1 MDIPGEAALLR
12 IFIGTNDV
20 WGDRPLADALV
31 YKAQEMGVAGA
42 TALRGILGYGRKTS
56 PSPTELLLS
65 RDLPIVVELVDIRE
79 KIDAYLAAVEPMIR
93 AGLVTVQPIQ
103 VLRYG
108 AAQTMQA

>member
-1 MDIPGEAALLR
+1 MEVPGDAALLR
-12 IFIGTNDV
+12 IFIGANDV

-56 PSPTELLLS
+56 PSPTDLLLS
-65 RDLPIVVELVDIRE
+65 RDLPIVVELVDSRD
-79 KIDAYLAAVEPMIR
+79 KIDAYLAAVGPMIR
-93 AGLVTVQPIQ
+93 AGLVTIQTIQ

-108 AAQTMQA
+108 AAETGQA